1 MGNKAVYIITFLII
15 LLIFLICGWLFG
27 VTLLSNLTQA
37 LKTKNKRDEEVN
49 DIPQHIFVC
58 QAG

>member
-49 DIPQHIFVC
+49 DITQHIFVC